1 MYLLKSPT
9 THLVLCLSS
18 DDKGND
24 KKMAKTKIMFCQWSG
39 LKIRVS
45 VEEHISSGP
54 TTHLAPCHA
63 SEDKDLFKSPT
74 THLALCLASDDKDK
88 DKEKDKD
95 KDETMFCQLSGLR
108 IRVSVEEHRIPP
120 TLSRFLSD

>member
-1 MYLLKSPT
+1 MSAEWAMYLLKSPT

-54 TTHLAPCHA
+54 TTHLA
-63 SEDKDLFKSPT
+63 
-74 THLALCLASDDKDK
+74 LCLASDDKDK

-108 IRVSVEEHRIPP
+108 IHVSVEEHRIPP